1 MKANSSGMRWA
12 PGQTSIPHNG
22 FRLVAAIVGQ
32 VLLATAAFMLLPMV
46 ADLYYDNRDWLAFGM
61 ASLVSAACGS
71 ALSWGYWRS
80 RGKWGKSG
88 LTLRQAFALTPLS
101 WAAVSAVSALPFLF
115 SEHPQLRGHLAN
127 AFFEAISGIT
137 TTGATVMTG
146 LDTAPPGLLLWRGLL
161 QWMGGIGIIA
171 TAIAILPALGV
182 GGMQLFRT
190 ESSDRSQKA
199 MPRVRQ
205 IASTIGYAYIGLTVV
220 AGLAY
225 WLAGMNPFDAIVH
238 ALTSIATGGYST
250 SDQSFGRWQDNG
262 IQWLATLFMLSG
274 TLPFVLYVRFL
285 AGDRRAFFD
294 RQVKSLLGLLA
305 VSVGGI
311 GTWLAASGQYG
322 FEQAYRFAAFSVV
335 SVVTTTGYA
344 VTDYGQWGAAVVGV
358 FFLLTFVGGCTGST
372 SGGIKIFRFEVMAV
386 MLRVHFLR
394 LLYPNGVFPR
404 SYDGKPLSDE
414 VIGSVVAFL
423 TVFLVCYAVITV
435 VLLGLGLDFLTSA
448 SGAAT
453 ALSNVGPGL
462 GETIGPAGTFASLPS
477 AAKWVLSFAML
488 LGRLELFTVLII
500 FLPRFWRG

>member
-1 MKANSSGMRWA
+1 MRWA
-12 PGQTSIPHNG
+12 PEAAQGPGHR
-22 FRLVAAIVGQ
+22 FRVVGAIVGQ
-32 VLLATAAFMLLPMV
+32 VLLATAVLMLLPMC
-46 ADLYYDNRDWLAFGM
+46 ADLYYVNRDWMAFGT
-61 ASLVSAACGS
+61 ASIVAAIGGG
-71 ALSWGYWRS
+71 ALGWGYRRS
-80 RGKWGKSG
+80 GGRWGKSG

-101 WAAVSAVSALPFLF
+101 WVAVAAVSALPFLF
-115 SEHPQLRGHLAN
+115 SEHPQLRGNVAN
-127 AFFEAISGIT
+127 SVFEAVSGIT
-137 TTGATVMTG
+137 TTGATVLTG

-205 IASTIGYAYIGLTVV
+205 IASTIGYAYIGLTVIAV
-220 AGLAY
+220 LAY
-225 WLAGMNPFDAIVH
+225 WLAGMRPFDALVH
-238 ALTSIATGGYST
+238 ALTSIATGGFST
-250 SDQSFGRWQDNG
+250 SDQSFGRWDENG
-262 IQWLATLFMLSG
+262 IQWMATFFMLTG

-285 AGDRRAFFD
+285 AGDRHAFVD
-294 RQVKSLLGLLA
+294 RQVKTLLGLLL

-311 GTWLAASGQYG
+311 GLWLAGSGQYG
-322 FEQAYRFAAFSVV
+322 LEQAFRFAAFSVV

-344 VTDYGQWGAAVVGV
+344 VTDYGQWGPAIVGI

-404 SYDGKPLSDE
+404 AYDGKPISDE

-423 TVFLVCYAVITV
+423 TVFLLCYACITV

-462 GETIGPAGTFASLPS
+462 GEVIGPAGTFAALPDS
-477 AAKWVLSFAML
+477 AKWVLSFAML
-488 LGRLELFTVLII
+488 LGRLELFTVLIV